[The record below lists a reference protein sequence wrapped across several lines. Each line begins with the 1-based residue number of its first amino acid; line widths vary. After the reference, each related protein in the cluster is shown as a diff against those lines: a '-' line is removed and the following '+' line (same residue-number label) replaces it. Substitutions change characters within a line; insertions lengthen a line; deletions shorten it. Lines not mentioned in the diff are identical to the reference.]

1 MGELVNEQVQTKTQT
16 IDMDEEERGGRELEH
31 NNSQHIDIKGIIMI
45 M

>member
-1 MGELVNEQVQTKTQT
+1 VNEQVQTKTQT

-31 NNSQHIDIKGIIMI
+31 YHSEHIGIKRSIMI